1 MQGTESAGR
10 TFRVIPDKCNSC
22 KFMEEISGAH
32 FCMKT
37 AAVIEDKV
45 PDSCPIK
52 EKKNGYEDLQQLH
65 PVQGEV

>member
-37 AAVIEDKV
+37 AAVIEEKV
-45 PDSCPIK
+45 PEVCPVPNK
-52 EKKNGYEDLQQLH
+52 TEENENA
-65 PVQGEV
+65 